1 MMIDIIYENCNN
13 LTSVKNWQ
21 LIIKR
26 TKYIIR
32 YIYLIAFLWREKYI
46 ILWQY
51 NKVFINIL
59 IHLSTDNFSIRIFLC
74 IQRSLIACNQYANDH
89 YDKKAIFEFN

>member
-32 YIYLIAFLWREKYI
+32 YVYLIAFLWREKYI

-51 NKVFINIL
+51 NKVFIIF
-59 IHLSTDNFSIRIFLC
+59 ICQQTIFLFVSSSASNGV
-74 IQRSLIACNQYANDH
+74 SLPAINTLMTIMI
-89 YDKKAIFEFN
+89 KKAIFEFN